1 MDTEDHA
8 YSLCSFENT
17 DLQCDFNSPNWES
30 LECGW
35 SFQPSSSLIAS
46 KPFRRMERVK
56 VTDFTDENYWISEQT
71 LTDNYQLAGFYIGDY
86 MLLSQWIRE
95 KGHR

>member
-1 MDTEDHA
+1 
-8 YSLCSFENT
+8 
-17 DLQCDFNSPNWES
+17 
-30 LECGW
+30 
-35 SFQPSSSLIAS
+35 
-46 KPFRRMERVK
+46 MERVK

-86 MLLSQWIRE
+86 MLLSQWIPE